1 MAIDYIE
8 IRRQLFKYR
17 NVQSLMQYI
26 NEDTLKTKHLELSGN
41 KATGIDKVTKEEY
54 DKNLNKNITKIV
66 SDMKKFAYK
75 PKAIKRVYI
84 PKANGGKRPLGIPSY
99 EDKLVQGVMAEI
111 LTTIYEPIFLDCSFG
126 FRPHRDCH
134 QAIKKLDEVIMK
146 GKTNYIV
153 DADIKG
159 FFNNV
164 NHDWLI
170 KFLEHEIKDKNFIR
184 YIKRFLKAGVME
196 NGQYYESEVGTP
208 QGGLISPIL
217 ANVYLHY
224 VLDLWFE
231 LYVKVK
237 CKGKCHLVRYA
248 DDFVAC
254 FELEED
260 AKWFYQELIERLAKF
275 NLEIETSKT
284 KIFPFGK
291 NSNTK
296 DNFDFLGFN
305 IYNATKRNNKY
316 RVGYRTSQKKSKV
329 KKQDIKNFIKDNKYL
344 KPKRII
350 KELNRKLIGY
360 YNYYGISFNMNWL
373 KDIYNYTVKELK
385 KWLSRRSQKG
395 KLTWK
400 KMKAILEFAP
410 LIKPRITYSLW

>member
-1 MAIDYIE
+1 MAIDYSE
-8 IRRQLFKYR
+8 IRRQLGKYR
-17 NVQSLMQYI
+17 NVQGLMQYI
-26 NEDTLKTKHLELSGN
+26 NKETLKAKHKELSGN
-41 KATGIDKVTKEEY
+41 KATGIDKVTKKEYEE
-54 DKNLNKNITKIV
+54 NLDNNV
-66 SDMKKFAYK
+66 VNLVRNMKKFSYRPNAVR
-75 PKAIKRVYI
+75 RVYI
-84 PKANGGKRPLGIPSY
+84 PKANGGKRPLGIPNY
-99 EDKLVQGVMAEI
+99 EDKLVQGVMADI
-111 LTTIYEPIFLDCSFG
+111 LTVIYEPIFLDCSYG
-126 FRPHRDCH
+126 FRPNRDCH
-134 QAIKKLDEVIMK
+134 QAIKKLDEVIMR

-184 YIKRFLKAGVME
+184 YIKRFLIAGIME
-196 NGQYYESEVGTP
+196 DGEYYESEVGTP

-237 CKGKCHLVRYA
+237 CKGRCHLIRYA

-254 FELEED
+254 FELEEE

-284 KIFPFGK
+284 KIFPFGR
-291 NSNTK
+291 NSKTK

-305 IYNATKRNNKY
+305 IYNATSRNNYY
-316 RVGYRTSQKKSKV
+316 RVGYRTSQKKSKI
-329 KKQDIKNFIKDNKYL
+329 KKQDVKKFIKENRDT
-344 KPKRII
+344 KPKDLI
-350 KELNRKLIGY
+350 KALNRKLIGY
-360 YNYYGISFNMNWL
+360 YNYYGISFNMDWL
-373 KDIYNYTVKELK
+373 QEIYYHTVQLLK

-395 KLTWK
+395 KLTWL
-400 KMKAILEFAP
+400 KMHLIIAFEPLE
-410 LIKPRITYSLW
+410 KPRITYSLW